1 VAGSRG
7 DHGSVRDVGGELVDL
22 VIAYAKQ
29 ETIGPLRSLWRF
41 VVFGALGALSM
52 AIGGFLLSLAL
63 VRALQSELSGPL
75 GGNLSWVPYLGG
87 IVVALAIVVAA
98 VLAMARKPR

>member
-1 VAGSRG
+1 MAGSRG

-22 VIAYAKQ
+22 VLAYAKQ
-29 ETIGPLRSLWRF
+29 ETIGPLRSLGRF
-41 VVFGALGALSM
+41 VAFGVLGAVFT

-63 VRALQSELSGPL
+63 VRALQSELAGPL

-87 IVVALAIVVAA
+87 IVVAMVFVVAA
-98 VLAMARKPR
+98 VLLMVRKPR